1 MQWESVIRV
10 AAGKQA
16 ALRPNVL
23 TVQKLFTNKLNT
35 LNNTTSITALNF
47 ALNPTTTMT
56 QATKH
61 RYRPTE
67 AKYKGRAEEMFVTY
81 DLSQETRGGGPAG
94 GGGQRPPVPEEGVK
108 VIVRDSRG
116 KRTITEATSGKGGEY
131 KIALAP
137 GKYEVEAV
145 LQKSLLCEYCRR
157 TVEVKS
163 GEVARVDL
171 DLYVI
176 QP

>member
-1 MQWESVIRV
+1 MSRGSFLPAALVPLSLLL
-10 AAGKQA
+10 AAGCSNPPAVQQA
-16 ALRPNVL
+16 NQPATAICGVCRVG
-23 TVQKLFTNKLNT
+23 
-35 LNNTTSITALNF
+35 TS
-47 ALNPTTTMT
+47 
-56 QATKH
+56 
-61 RYRPTE
+61 
-67 AKYKGRAEEMFVTY
+67 
-81 DLSQETRGGGPAG
+81 GGPAG

-145 LQKSLLCEYCRR
+145 LEKGLLCDYCRR
-157 TVEVKS
+157 PVEVKP

-171 DLYVI
+171 DLYII

>member
-1 MQWESVIRV
+1 MSRGSFL
-10 AAGKQA
+10 AAALVPLSLLQAGCSSNPPAVQQA
-16 ALRPNVL
+16 AQPATAICGVCRVG
-23 TVQKLFTNKLNT
+23 
-35 LNNTTSITALNF
+35 TS
-47 ALNPTTTMT
+47 
-56 QATKH
+56 
-61 RYRPTE
+61 
-67 AKYKGRAEEMFVTY
+67 
-81 DLSQETRGGGPAG
+81 GGPAG

-116 KRTITEATSGKGGEY
+116 KRTITETTSGKGGEY

-145 LQKSLLCEYCRR
+145 LEKGLLCDYCRR
-157 TVEVKS
+157 PVEVKP

-171 DLYVI
+171 DLYII